1 MDIRFTWDPK
11 KAKRNLAKHGV
22 SFETGSEVFADPYVI
37 LVEDRI
43 DEYGEQRYHAIGR
56 AGSQVLLLV
65 VYVDRSS
72 DEEEVLHIISARKGE
87 DYEQRTYAR
96 QFQEG
101 Y

>member
-1 MDIRFTWDPK
+1 MDLKFTWRPE
-11 KAKRNLAKHGV
+11 KAKRNLAKHKI
-22 SFETGSEVFADPYVI
+22 SFETATEVFSDPYLIV
-37 LVEDRI
+37 VEDCE
-43 DEYGEQRYHAIGR
+43 DERGEMRYQAIGR
-56 AGSQVLLLV
+56 AASEVLLMV

-72 DEEEVLHIISARKGE
+72 NEEEVLHIISARKGE